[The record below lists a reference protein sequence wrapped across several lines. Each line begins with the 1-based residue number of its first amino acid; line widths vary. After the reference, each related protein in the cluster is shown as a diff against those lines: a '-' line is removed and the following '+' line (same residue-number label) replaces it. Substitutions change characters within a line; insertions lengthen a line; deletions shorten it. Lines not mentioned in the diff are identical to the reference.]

1 MIDTESIKEDRG
13 KVNKKTG
20 DGQKPSPAGGLS
32 VFLDDGEPDLTIV
45 RIVDHLVPIL
55 EGPVDNADLRGLPQ
69 HIARGGQPLGDGLP
83 TKIVHKTH
91 GELAA
96 LRLANEIGPGGDG
109 QVFVPLGE
117 LAQTLVEILQR
128 PMGQLRPSAGS
139 ARNAETRSSLANE
152 EKTC

>member
-1 MIDTESIKEDRG
+1 M
-13 KVNKKTG
+13 
-20 DGQKPSPAGGLS
+20 
-32 VFLDDGEPDLTIV
+32 
-45 RIVDHLVPIL
+45 
-55 EGPVDNADLRGLPQ
+55 
-69 HIARGGQPLGDGLP
+69 GDGLP
-83 TKIVHKTH
+83 TKIVHQID

-96 LRLANEIGPGGDG
+96 LRLAYEIGAGGDG
-109 QVFVPLGE
+109 EVFEPFGE